1 MSIELEYEH
10 NNKEVLEKC
19 CLVMEFKTDEKKI
32 TTKARRGTRL
42 SIDAILEQR
51 ALRETIELHC

>member
-1 MSIELEYEH
+1 MSEIDYEPK
-10 NNKEVLEKC
+10 NKEVLEAC
-19 CLVMEFKTDEKKI
+19 CLVMEFKADEQ
-32 TTKARRGTRL
+32 KAAKADVRETRL